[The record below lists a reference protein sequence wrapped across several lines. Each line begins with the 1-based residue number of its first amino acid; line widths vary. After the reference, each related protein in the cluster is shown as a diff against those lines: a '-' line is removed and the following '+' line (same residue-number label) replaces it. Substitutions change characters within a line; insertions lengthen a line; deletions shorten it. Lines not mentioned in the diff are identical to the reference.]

1 MGKRNNY
8 NVEET
13 EVTSGVVEDI
23 MEAPAQEEVK
33 VEEPAPVPAPKKE
46 EAPKP
51 VQRRGTVTA

>member
-13 EVTSGVVEDI
+13 EVKSEVTEDI
-23 MEAPAQEEVK
+23 MEAPVQEEAK
-33 VEEPAPVPAPKKE
+33 VEEPAPVPKKE

>member
-13 EVTSGVVEDI
+13 EVKSEAAEDI
-23 MEAPAQEEVK
+23 MEAPVQEEVK
-33 VEEPAPVPAPKKE
+33 VEEPIPAPEKE

>member
-13 EVTSGVVEDI
+13 EVKSEAAEDI
-23 MEAPAQEEVK
+23 MEAPVQEEVK

>member
-8 NVEET
+8 NVEESEVKS
-13 EVTSGVVEDI
+13 EVTEDI
-23 MEAPAQEEVK
+23 MEAPVQEEVK
-33 VEEPAPVPAPKKE
+33 VEEPTPVPKKE

>member
-13 EVTSGVVEDI
+13 EVKSEAAEDI
-23 MEAPAQEEVK
+23 MEAPVQEEVK
-33 VEEPAPVPAPKKE
+33 VEEPAPAPKKE